1 MTNKRTARGP
11 SLAVVVASGALVLS
25 VALGARQTFG
35 LFIGPIAADHLVT
48 VGFLSFAIA
57 VQNLMW
63 GLAQPIAGALTDRFG
78 PAPVVAGGA
87 LLYGAGLFAV
97 VHRPDALAVV
107 LGFGVLVGVGQSAMT
122 FAVVIASVSRAAD
135 SAQRATAVALAAA
148 GGSLGQVALVP
159 VAQIAIAHAG
169 FRAGL
174 TILALVIVAVA
185 PMGLLLRRRGHVAV
199 PVTSVPVAT
208 SSAIRTALRDP
219 NFLFL
224 TAGFFAC
231 GFQLA
236 FMGVHLPTYLGMC
249 HIGANIGAAALA
261 TIGFFNII
269 GSFGFGRAA
278 DRVPP
283 QLLLTVLYAVRATA
297 TAAFLIVPISAVT
310 TLAFAVV
317 MGLTWLGTV
326 PLTNAVI
333 ARLHGL
339 PNLGALFGVCFVGHQ
354 IGSFFGALAGGL
366 ALQYTGS
373 YTPVWITIVGVGY
386 AAALLNV
393 PIRYKAP
400 LLPAPAR

>member
-1 MTNKRTARGP
+1 MSHNLIARGP
-11 SLAVVVASGALVLS
+11 SLPVVVASGALVLS
-25 VALGARQTFG
+25 VALGIRQTFG
-35 LFIGPIAADHLVT
+35 LFIGPIADDRLVT
-48 VGFLSFAIA
+48 IGFLSFAVA
-57 VQNLMW
+57 LQNLMW
-63 GLAQPIAGALTDRFG
+63 GLAQPFAGALTDRFG

-87 LLYGAGLFAV
+87 LAYGAGLLAV

-135 SAQRATAVALAAA
+135 AAQRTTAVALAAA

-159 VAQIAIAHAG
+159 VAQVAISHAG
-169 FRAGL
+169 FRTGL
-174 TILALVIVAVA
+174 TILAVALVAVA
-185 PMGLLLRRRGHVAV
+185 PMGLLLRRRAQTSSTTGVA
-199 PVTSVPVAT
+199 VAT

-236 FMGVHLPTYLGMC
+236 FMGVHLPMYLGMC
-249 HIGANIGAAALA
+249 HIGANVGAAALA
-261 TIGFFNII
+261 TIGFFNVI

-278 DRVPP
+278 DRVQP
-283 QLLLTVLYAVRATA
+283 QLLLTILYAVRATA
-297 TAAFLIVPISAVT
+297 TAAFLIIPISAVT

-354 IGSFFGALAGGL
+354 IGSFFGAFAGGL
-366 ALQYTGS
+366 AVQYTGS
-373 YTPVWITIVGVGY
+373 YTPVWIAIVAVGY
-386 AAALLNV
+386 AAALLNL
-393 PIRYKAP
+393 PIRYRSP
-400 LLPAPAR
+400 LVPAT

>member
-1 MTNKRTARGP
+1 
-11 SLAVVVASGALVLS
+11 
-25 VALGARQTFG
+25 
-35 LFIGPIAADHLVT
+35 
-48 VGFLSFAIA
+48 
-57 VQNLMW
+57 
-63 GLAQPIAGALTDRFG
+63 
-78 PAPVVAGGA
+78 
-87 LLYGAGLFAV
+87 
-97 VHRPDALAVV
+97 
-107 LGFGVLVGVGQSAMT
+107 MT

-135 SAQRATAVALAAA
+135 APRRATAVRSRPQADRSAKWRSSRSRKSRSRTPASA
-148 GGSLGQVALVP
+148 RR
-159 VAQIAIAHAG
+159 
-169 FRAGL
+169 FRPRGRGRSPSRPPAC
-174 TILALVIVAVA
+174 
-185 PMGLLLRRRGHVAV
+185 LLRRGAVAAGAAA
-199 PVTSVPVAT
+199 TNAPVAT
-208 SSAIRTALRDP
+208 ASGAVRIALRDP

-236 FMGVHLPTYLGMC
+236 FMGVHLPTYLGLC
-249 HIGANIGAAALA
+249 HIGANVGAAALA

-297 TAAFLIVPISAVT
+297 TGVSAIPISAVT

-354 IGSFFGALAGGL
+354 LGSFFGALAGGL
-366 ALQYTGS
+366 VTAVHRLVHAGVDRDRRRRLRRRAPERADPLQVTRSPRRRDARRRSTLNDRSLSVPSGAARRSRRGVVIAVGDVGGS
-373 YTPVWITIVGVGY
+373 GLEAAITMSAVS
-386 AAALLNV
+386 
-393 PIRYKAP
+393 
-400 LLPAPAR
+400 